1 MDMICIDVLHA
12 LDLGLSQEMMGNMLF
27 ESFGPFAI
35 GRNRKSQLEDLV
47 LKMKDHY
54 RRFRTGNK
62 IGALT
67 EDMVRRQ
74 GKAPKLRAK
83 GAETRHLVPFGVEI
97 ACAMHAANPT
107 THTLT
112 VYKLASALLDFYTTL
127 GIQPFPV
134 KDAKSA
140 CRSICCLYVAL
151 HDEAVANGKTAWA
164 VKPKLHLFQELGE
177 YMTETMGDPKSYWCY
192 LGEDFVGL
200 MAIIGF
206 SRGGGRSPEALALDI
221 INRFRALSA

>member
-1 MDMICIDVLHA
+1 MPLIWVYLNICFAIYCLNP
-12 LDLGLSQEMMGNMLF
+12 LGL
-27 ESFGPFAI
+27 FAI

-67 EDMVRRQ
+67 GDMVRRQ

-112 VYKLASALLDFYTTL
+112 VCKLASALLDFYMTL

-140 CRSICCLYVAL
+140 CRSTVSVVSML
-151 HDEAVANGKTAWA
+151 HCMR
-164 VKPKLHLFQELGE
+164 KLLPVEKLLG
-177 YMTETMGDPKSYWCY
+177 
-192 LGEDFVGL
+192 L
-200 MAIIGF
+200 
-206 SRGGGRSPEALALDI
+206 
-221 INRFRALSA
+221 